1 MVESL
6 TYTYTSKTEIEA
18 LISKEGLELHIDDQ
32 QTGPQG
38 LQTGDVI
45 DDAIEYATDEMNSRL
60 LHLYEA
66 VNLSNSLWVRGR
78 ATIIAASWVFQR
90 CGNPGYYNERVE
102 RIEKEL
108 DVIANTYPH
117 RFVPRVVPRG
127 DEIPAMSNLRVD
139 DRRRG
144 RKIRV
149 DPDTSIGTYPN
160 QDLDSGLYLP

>member
-90 CGNPGYYNERVE
+90 CGNR
-102 RIEKEL
+102 
-108 DVIANTYPH
+108 ATT
-117 RFVPRVVPRG
+117 
-127 DEIPAMSNLRVD
+127 
-139 DRRRG
+139 
-144 RKIRV
+144 
-149 DPDTSIGTYPN
+149 TSG
-160 QDLDSGLYLP
+160 